1 MSHALTQV
9 RILRAP
15 PERVYRAFIDPAA
28 LAKWN
33 APNGFTVVVHE
44 LDARVGGR
52 YRISFVNFGNG
63 QAHSFG
69 GEYLEL
75 VPGERI
81 VATDRFDDANL
92 PGAIRTTVTFKAVS
106 CGCELTVEQAGL
118 PDVIPADACRM
129 GWQESFDLLAR
140 LAEPEIPAQS
150 ARRGESAEPPVA
162 V

>member
-1 MSHALTQV
+1 MSYTLTQV

-15 PERVYRAFIDPAA
+15 PERVYRAFLDPAA

-33 APNGFTVVVHE
+33 APNGFTAVVHE

-52 YRISFVNFGNG
+52 YRISFVNFGHG

-81 VATDRFDDANL
+81 VATDRFDDPNL
-92 PGAIRTTVTFKAVS
+92 PDSIRTTVTFKAVS
-106 CGCELTVEQAGL
+106 CGCELTVTQAGL

-129 GWQESFDLLAR
+129 GWQESLDLLAR
-140 LAEPEIPAQS
+140 LVEPEIPTQ
-150 ARRGESAEPPVA
+150 
-162 V
+162 